1 MSLTDETVTQLRDLA
16 CGDSYAAFKSAALA
30 CGMTED
36 EADLVWR
43 ADCMPP
49 AAGEVDLDVR
59 DSGAELRCD
68 GSAWLTSSK
77 SVDLEDCR

>member
-1 MSLTDETVTQLRDLA
+1 MNDETVQQLCTLA
-16 CGDSYAAFKSAALA
+16 NGESYAAFKTAALA

-77 SVDLEDCR
+77 SVELEDCR